1 MMRDPILS
9 APVPSSLSAQT
20 RTPASARSRPALELE
35 PSGQSASVRARAA
48 EQDSPP
54 QDLLRPSAPGPAAL
68 RNQNSALLNGT
79 SHEPRPVQNGL
90 LPKIVPA
97 RDLEAAIQ
105 RRPSPLARTR
115 SDYGPRS
122 RENGGS
128 SPGEDKPTHIRHGWD
143 DEYNSDEYL
152 SLLNSTFYMYYT
164 DKRHESNG
172 TPSEESKQYP
182 SSSWRMKDR
191 MKTVSAALAICLNI
205 GVDPPDVIKTNPTA
219 KLEAWI
225 DPTGSNSGQTKM
237 MEQIGKRLQEQYE
250 TLSLRTR
257 YKQYL
262 DPSIDET
269 KRFCVSLRR
278 NAKDERVLFHYN
290 GHGVPLPTASGE
302 LWVFN
307 KNYTQYI
314 PIGVYDLQA
323 WLAGP
328 SLFVYDVSHAG
339 NILHNFDAFIT
350 KHKKE
355 NEEARARD
363 PQAPIQNYDDCI
375 QLAACERTEML
386 PTNPNLPA
394 DLFTS
399 CLTTP
404 IDIALRWFVL
414 QNPLPSTFEITDHKI
429 PVPGRLQDRRSPL
442 GELNW
447 IFTAITDT
455 IAWNILPRTLF
466 KKLFRQD
473 LMVAALFRNFLLS
486 ERIMRANNCHPIS
499 APALPETHH
508 HPLWQSWDLAIDN
521 VLSQLP
527 ALLDHEAG
535 KRVYEYEH
543 STFFSEQLT
552 AFEVYLS
559 SGPTR
564 DQAPDQLPIVLQVL
578 LSQVH
583 RLRALILLSKFLDL
597 GPWAVH
603 LALSIGIF
611 PYVVKLLQAASI
623 ELKPVMV
630 FIWARIMAV
639 DSSVQV
645 DLLKDNGIHYFISIM
660 NPHSELP
667 VSNASEHRAM
677 CSFIVAV
684 FCKNYPQ
691 GQTVCLIPDL
701 FSACTHNMKE
711 PENPLL
717 RQWSC
722 LCLSMLWCDYSE
734 AKWMGIRN
742 GVHLTLCDLA
752 LDPVPEVRAAMLHA
766 LTSFLAIPDLT
777 DQVAQIEEGIASSI
791 LFLTADGSPLVR
803 KELLVFLSMF
813 VKRYEN
819 KFMIAALEQLLE
831 ERDRH
836 PVKDGD
842 FNAPD
847 LSSITLSLGT
857 VYGSIWTQVLIMSV
871 DPHPE
876 VAKNASIVVDY
887 IHEVLVNSPLG
898 NIALNA
904 IDDLLRFSRR
914 QELQHKRTPS
924 RESNQ
929 SLHPTQQ
936 LKTPQGL
943 EKQSSYLSL
952 GSLKRAGSS
961 LRNLAFGTASEASFD
976 SQASTVTPTT
986 KPQHPTYPTNTPRG
1000 RLPTE
1005 WSRPPGGDML
1015 SPQGSYHVASVPPPA
1030 GYTPPAKEQNSKD
1043 KPSHVRPSIPLTS
1056 NLFEWSTEYFREPQ
1070 MRAHDP
1076 DEPGSAD
1083 YNQRLW
1089 RRTRNER
1096 IIAESQPLKSAA
1108 GSSKWTRLEGFI
1120 SNQGQPMRMKFHQFD
1135 DHLAVAD
1142 NKDTMTIWDWSRNEM
1157 LSRFSNDNPP
1167 GTRINDAR
1175 FVNEDDHMP
1184 LLMVGS
1190 SDGVLKV
1197 YRQYWDMHEVKVVTA
1212 WRVLTELV
1220 PSNRNAGLVFDWQQS
1235 SGKVLAAGDTRLIKI
1250 WNAATENCVQDIPAR
1265 SSSCVTSLTS
1275 DQVAGDVFV
1284 AGFGDGVV
1292 RVFDT
1297 RVHAKSAMVRAW
1309 REHKQWITGVRMQ
1322 RGGVRELVSAS
1333 RAGEVRLWD
1342 LRSDKSVLQISV
1354 AGLNVGETVRTLS
1367 VHEHAPCFAV
1377 GTDRAEVK
1385 SFNTAGESL
1394 GIFEPLGSSKG
1405 MAASMVMGGK
1415 KNAVVSTAYHPHKM
1429 LLASSAWGSG
1439 GVSLIGY

>member
-1 MMRDPILS
+1 MREPS
-9 APVPSSLSAQT
+9 FPVPAPSTASAQA
-20 RTPASARSRPALELE
+20 RSSASARSRPTLELE
-35 PSGQSASVRARAA
+35 PNGQDAVTRARIA
-48 EQDSPP
+48 ELAKPES
-54 QDLLRPSAPGPAAL
+54 LRPAVPDFTS
-68 RNQNSALLNGT
+68 SHIVNGDDHAT
-79 SHEPRPVQNGL
+79 TNGL
-90 LPKIVPA
+90 LPDIVPA
-97 RDLEAAIQ
+97 RDLESALQ
-105 RRPSPLARTR
+105 RRLSPLARAR
-115 SDYGPRS
+115 SDLGPRN
-122 RENGGS
+122 RENGRA
-128 SPGEDKPTHIRHGWD
+128 SPSEERPAHIRHGWD

-164 DKRHESNG
+164 DKRHETNG
-172 TPSEESKQYP
+172 TPSEDSKQYP

-205 GVDPPDVIKTNPTA
+205 GVDPPDVIKTNPAA
-219 KLEAWI
+219 KLEAWM
-225 DPTGSNSGQTKM
+225 DPGTGTNTGSGNKM

-269 KRFCVSLRR
+269 KRFCISLRR
-278 NAKDERVLFHYN
+278 NAKDERILFHYN
-290 GHGVPLPTASGE
+290 GHGVPLPTTSGE

-314 PIGVYDLQA
+314 PIGIYDLQA

-339 NILHNFDAFIT
+339 NILHNFDIFIA

-355 NEEARARD
+355 NEESRSRD
-363 PQAPIQNYDDCI
+363 PQAPIQNYNDCI

-386 PTNPNLPA
+386 PTSPDLPA
-394 DLFTS
+394 DLFTC

-414 QNPLPSTFEITDHKI
+414 QNPLPSHVEITDYKI

-486 ERIMRANNCHPIS
+486 ERIMRANHCHPVS
-499 APALPETHH
+499 SPKLPETHH

-521 VLSQLP
+521 VLAQLP
-527 ALLDHEAG
+527 LLIEHEAG
-535 KRVYEYEH
+535 KRVYEYQH

-559 SGPTR
+559 SGPNK

-611 PYVVKLLQAASI
+611 PYVVKLLGAASI

-639 DSSVQV
+639 DCSVQA

-660 NPHSELP
+660 NPYSELP

-677 CSFIVAV
+677 CSFIVAL
-684 FCKNYPQ
+684 FCKGHAQ

-701 FSACTHNMKE
+701 FSACVHNMKE

-722 LCLSMLWCDYSE
+722 LCLSMLWCDYSD
-734 AKWMGIRN
+734 AKWMGIRT
-742 GVHLTLCDLA
+742 GTHLTLCDLA

-766 LTSFLAIPDLT
+766 LTNFLSIPDLT
-777 DQVAQIEEGIASSI
+777 DQVAQIEEGVASSV

-803 KELLVFLSMF
+803 KELLVFLSTF
-813 VKRYEN
+813 IKRYEN
-819 KFMIAALEQLLE
+819 KFMITAFEQLLD

-836 PVKDGD
+836 PLKDGD
-842 FNAPD
+842 FETPD
-847 LSSITLSLGT
+847 LGPAALSAET
-857 VYGSIWTQVLIMSV
+857 IYGSIWTQVLIMSV

-876 VAKNASIVVDY
+876 VSRKAAIIVDSV
-887 IHEVLVNSPLG
+887 HEVLVNSPLSH
-898 NIALNA
+898 IALGA
-904 IDDLLRFSRR
+904 IEDLLRFSRK
-914 QELQHKRTPS
+914 QVKQKRAPS
-924 RESNQ
+924 REAERAGQ
-929 SLHPTQQ
+929 SQQ
-936 LKTPQGL
+936 NPKTPPPMDRQN
-943 EKQSSYLSL
+943 SYLSL

-961 LRNLAFGTASEASFD
+961 LRNLAFGSPAETVDPQGSG
-976 SQASTVTPTT
+976 VTPTS
-986 KPQHPTYPTNTPRG
+986 KPQQPIYPSNTPRG
-1000 RLPTE
+1000 RLPSE
-1005 WSRPPGGDML
+1005 WSRPPAANMSISTGM
-1015 SPQGSYHVASVPPPA
+1015 YHAAPIPPA
-1030 GYTPPAKEQNSKD
+1030 AGQLTVKEPNAVLKDKASKD
-1043 KPSHVRPSIPLTS
+1043 ARQPKPKIPLTS
-1056 NLFEWSTEYFREPQ
+1056 NLLEYFREPQ

-1096 IIAESQPLKSAA
+1096 IISDSQPLKSVA

-1120 SNQGQPMRMKFHQFD
+1120 SNQTQPMRMKFHQFD

-1142 NKDTMTIWDWSRNEM
+1142 DKDNLTIWDWERSEM
-1157 LSRFSNDNPP
+1157 LSRFSNNNPE
-1167 GTRINDAR
+1167 GTRINDCR

-1197 YRQYWDMHEVKVVTA
+1197 YRQYWDMQECKVVTA
-1212 WRVLTELV
+1212 WRVLTELI

-1235 SGKVLAAGDTRLIKI
+1235 SGKVLAAGDTKVIKI
-1250 WNAATENCVQDIPAR
+1250 WNAATETCVQDIPAR

-1284 AGFGDGVV
+1284 AGFGDGVI

-1297 RVHAKSAMVRAW
+1297 RVHAKSAMVRVW
-1309 REHKQWITGVRMQ
+1309 REHRQWVVGLRMQ
-1322 RGGVRELVSAS
+1322 RGGVRELISAS
-1333 RAGEVRLWD
+1333 RSGEVRLWD
-1342 LRSDKSVLQISV
+1342 LRSEKSVLAISTIS
-1354 AGLNVGETVRTLS
+1354 GTGQTVRTLS
-1367 VHEHAPCFAV
+1367 VHEHAPVFAT
-1377 GTDRAEVK
+1377 GTDRGEVRT
-1385 SFNTAGESL
+1385 FNTAGEEL
-1394 GIFEPLGSSKG
+1394 GSFEPLGTMKSMAS
-1405 MAASMVMGGK
+1405 MAAAATGVTRKSP
-1415 KNAVVSTAYHPHKM
+1415 VVSTAYHPHKM
-1429 LLASSAWGSG
+1429 LLATSAWGSG
-1439 GVSLIGY
+1439 GVSLLGY